1 MKGIKMEPNIEQL
14 APVLSLG
21 IIAVII
27 LFALIGIAI
36 GIILWCK
43 IFSKTGYSWAMGLLI
58 LIPFGNLI
66 IMLILAFG
74 DWPILKELRAL
85 KAQPAQATE

>member
-1 MKGIKMEPNIEQL
+1 MEPNIEQL

-21 IIAVII
+21 IIAVIA
-27 LFALIGIAI
+27 LFALIGITI

-43 IFSKTGYSWAMGLLI
+43 IFSKTGYSWALGLLI
-58 LIPFGNLI
+58 LIPFGHLVL
-66 IMLILAFG
+66 MLILAFG
-74 DWPILKELRAL
+74 DWPILKEIRAL

>member
-1 MKGIKMEPNIEQL
+1 MEPNIEQL